1 VSAMS
6 GFSSTESAESTEREL
21 ATRSSVRISPDPSRV
36 IAKLFVPGEEVP
48 ENESRTAAVIAR
60 VLRLDEY
67 QVEETLTQTLKSF
80 EGRHRDLCGTFA
92 RHFETISHR
101 IPHGQDVSERH
112 RLLIGAYF
120 THEYSI
126 EGAAL
131 CNPSMVAHP
140 DQDGLAD
147 DQTRFVLSARAIG
160 EGHMSCI
167 ELRTGVVGPG
177 AQIEVD
183 PLTPVT
189 SLGRAR
195 PADYD
200 RRLFESVLSVHGDND
215 EVTAFLHRHLA
226 ARFSAE
232 DLNDT
237 LRNLPD
243 GLTPRQGTHRTIER
257 IQWIAAST
265 YDLEFPSDTR
275 ISERVLW
282 PTGPTERQGMEDAR
296 FVRFTE
302 DGGAVT
308 YYATYTAFDG
318 STVVPQRLQ
327 TRDFR
332 VFHATQLSGPA
343 AANKGMAL
351 FPRKV
356 AGRYL
361 ALSRWD
367 RENTSITDSL
377 DGQTWTAARTIRTP
391 VRTWELTQIGNCG
404 SPIETEQG
412 WLVLTHGVGPMR
424 TYCIGAILLDLEHP
438 ERVIASLEDPLIS
451 PNAEERNGYV
461 PNVVYSCGA
470 MRHRETLVIPYGI
483 SDNEIGFATVPI
495 PELLARMRPVV
506 SAS

>member
-1 VSAMS
+1 MNVAVTAVSGIEA
-6 GFSSTESAESTEREL
+6 EL
-21 ATRSSVRISPDPSRV
+21 ATRSAVRISPDPSRV

-48 ENESRTAAVIAR
+48 ESESRTAAVIAR
-60 VLRLDEY
+60 VLNLEEY
-67 QVEETLTQTLKSF
+67 QVEDALTWTFESF
-80 EGRHRDLCGTFA
+80 DGRHRDLRRTLTS
-92 RHFETISHR
+92 HFETIAHR
-101 IPHGQDVSERH
+101 IPHGKEVSERR

-120 THEYSI
+120 THEYAI

-140 DQDGLAD
+140 DQSGLAD

-160 EGHMSCI
+160 EGHLSCI
-167 ELRTGVVGPG
+167 ELRTGIVGPG
-177 AQIEVD
+177 TRIEVD
-183 PLTPVT
+183 PITPVT
-189 SLGRAR
+189 SLGQVRT
-195 PADYD
+195 ADYD
-200 RRLFESVLSVHGDND
+200 RSLFESMMSAYGDD
-215 EVTAFLHRHLA
+215 EVAAFLHRHLA
-226 ARFSAE
+226 ARFSAA
-232 DLNDT
+232 DLDHT

-243 GLTPRQGTHRTIER
+243 ALTARQGTHRTIEH

-265 YDLEFPSDTR
+265 YDLEFPAETGL
-275 ISERVLW
+275 SERVLW
-282 PTGPTERQGMEDAR
+282 PSGPTERQGMEDAR

-302 DGGAVT
+302 EAGDAS

-318 STVVPQRLQ
+318 STVVPQRLE

-356 AGRYL
+356 GGQYL

-367 RENTSITDSL
+367 RENTSITTSQDNH
-377 DGQTWTAARTIRTP
+377 TWTTARTIQTP
-391 VRTWELTQIGNCG
+391 ARSWELTQIGNCG

-438 ERVIASLEDPLIS
+438 ERVIASLEDPLIR

-470 MRHRETLVIPYGI
+470 MRHGDTLVVPYGI

-495 PELLARMRPVV
+495 PALLSSMRPL
-506 SAS
+506 

>member
-1 VSAMS
+1 
-6 GFSSTESAESTEREL
+6 
-21 ATRSSVRISPDPSRV
+21 V

-48 ENESRTAAVIAR
+48 ENASRTAAVIGR

-67 QVEETLTQTLKSF
+67 QVDDVLERTLESF
-80 EGRHRDLCGTFA
+80 EGRHRDLRSTFA
-92 RHFETISHR
+92 SHFETISHR
-101 IPHGQDVSERH
+101 IARGDEISERR

-160 EGHMSCI
+160 EGHLSCI

-177 AQIEVD
+177 TQIEVD
-183 PLTPVT
+183 PITPVT
-189 SLGRAR
+189 SLGRAQ

-200 RRLFESVLSVHGDND
+200 RRLFESVLSEHGDDD
-215 EVTAFLHRHLA
+215 EVVAFLHRHLA
-226 ARFSAE
+226 ARFSAA
-232 DLNDT
+232 DLDHA
-237 LRNLPD
+237 LRNLPN
-243 GLTPRQGTHRTIER
+243 GLTHRQGTHRTIER

-265 YDLEFPSDTR
+265 YDREFPSDTLV
-275 ISERVLW
+275 SERVLW
-282 PTGPTERQGMEDAR
+282 PTGPTERRGMEDAR

-302 DGGAVT
+302 EGGAAS

-318 STVVPQRLQ
+318 ATVVPQRLH

-332 VFHATQLSGPA
+332 VFHATQFSGPA
-343 AANKGMAL
+343 AVNKGMAL

-356 AGRYL
+356 GGRYL

-367 RENTSITDSL
+367 KENTSIASSPDN
-377 DGQTWTAARTIRTP
+377 QTWTTPHTIQTP
-391 VRTWELTQIGNCG
+391 AYSWELTQIGNCG

-424 TYCIGAILLDLEHP
+424 TYCIGAVLLDLEHP
-438 ERVIASLEDPLIS
+438 ERLIASLEDPLIS
-451 PNAEERNGYV
+451 PNAQERDGYV

-470 MRHRETLVIPYGI
+470 MRHRDTLVIPYGI

-495 PELLARMRPVV
+495 PALLARMRPVA
-506 SAS
+506 SA